1 MQPQQHHPI
10 SVIVKMPVENENET
24 VQRRLTFEDNMQNT
38 DENSLGLFHNIYLL
52 LEYPLLLL
60 LIS

>member
-38 DENSLGLFHNIYLL
+38 NGNSFGTFSQHLSIVTVPIVASIN
-52 LEYPLLLL
+52 
-60 LIS
+60 